1 MTLRDRVFALV
12 TGKLSNDPPE
22 GQVLREMHKSIKK
35 VSSDIDKM
43 AFNTAISNMMIFV
56 NLLSSMEVRP
66 RLAVENLVLLL
77 APFAPHIAEEAW
89 EVLGKKKCV
98 SLSAWPVYDEALC
111 TDTTAVLAIQING
124 KVRGKMEVDK
134 DISESDAMLLAREVD
149 LVKKYLDGV
158 EIKKVIFVPGRIL
171 NIVVGGKVTV

>member
-1 MTLRDRVFALV
+1 MFALV
-12 TGKLSNDPPE
+12 NGKLSNDPPE
-22 GQVLREMHKSIKK
+22 GEVLREMHKSIKK

-77 APFAPHIAEEAW
+77 APFAPHIAEESW

-98 SLSAWPVYDEALC
+98 SLSTWPVYDEALC
-111 TDTTAVLAIQING
+111 VDTTAVMTIQING
-124 KVRGKMEVDK
+124 KIRGKMEVDK
-134 DISESDAMLLAREVD
+134 DMSERDAMSLAQGMD
-149 LVKKYLDGV
+149 SVKKYLDGF
-158 EIKKVIFVPGRIL
+158 EIKKIIFVPGRVL
-171 NIVVGGKVTV
+171 NIVVGGKVTA